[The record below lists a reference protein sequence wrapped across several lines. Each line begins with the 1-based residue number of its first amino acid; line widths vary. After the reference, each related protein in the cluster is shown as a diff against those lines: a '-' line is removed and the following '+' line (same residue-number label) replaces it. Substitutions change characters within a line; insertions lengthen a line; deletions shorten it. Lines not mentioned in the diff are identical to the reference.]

1 MGIGAGKI
9 FEDYSS
15 DNRLKKLLII
25 SPYFAPVN
33 TADMQRVRMS
43 LPYFYECGWEPTV
56 VTVNP
61 DYTDLPTDALLIENI
76 PSDVKIYRVKAFS
89 KKWTSKFGLGSIA
102 LRSLWFYKQKVNQLL
117 KAEKF
122 DLIYFSTTQFPAL
135 ILGAYWKKKFKIP
148 YVIDMQ
154 DPWFSTYYED
164 QPKAEKPAKY
174 WFSHRLDKYL
184 EPVAIKNAD
193 GLISVSQGY
202 LDTLNERYPMLKSVP
217 QQVITFGAY
226 QEDFD
231 LVQKKWRAFELP
243 FQKNENLIHVLYI
256 GRGGYDM
263 KDAVTLLFDGFK
275 KGLIHQ
281 YDDFKNLRFHFIG
294 TSYAP
299 AGTGIKT
306 IQPIADEMGISEYVE
321 EQTDRIPFYQG
332 IFTLLNADG
341 LLVIGSNDQQYT
353 ASKIYP
359 YILARKPLL
368 AFLHKQSSAAKII
381 QECGAGK
388 TISINEEP
396 ATEKVRI
403 ALYSLRSTQ
412 HSLETNWNKFEKYSA
427 RNLTKQ
433 QCDLFDKI
441 LNN

>member
-1 MGIGAGKI
+1 
-9 FEDYSS
+9 
-15 DNRLKKLLII
+15 
-25 SPYFAPVN
+25 
-33 TADMQRVRMS
+33 
-43 LPYFYECGWEPTV
+43 
-56 VTVNP
+56 
-61 DYTDLPTDALLIENI
+61 
-76 PSDVKIYRVKAFS
+76 
-89 KKWTSKFGLGSIA
+89 
-102 LRSLWFYKQKVNQLL
+102 
-117 KAEKF
+117 
-122 DLIYFSTTQFPAL
+122 
-135 ILGAYWKKKFKIP
+135 
-148 YVIDMQ
+148 
-154 DPWFSTYYED
+154 
-164 QPKAEKPAKY
+164 
-174 WFSHRLDKYL
+174 
-184 EPVAIKNAD
+184 
-193 GLISVSQGY
+193 
-202 LDTLNERYPMLKSVP
+202 
-217 QQVITFGAY
+217 
-226 QEDFD
+226 
-231 LVQKKWRAFELP
+231 
-243 FQKNENLIHVLYI
+243 
-256 GRGGYDM
+256 M

-275 KGLIHQ
+275 KGLTYQ

-299 AGTGIKT
+299 AGTGVKT

-332 IFTLLNADG
+332 IFLLLNADG

-388 TISINEEP
+388 TISINEES

-403 ALYSLRSTQ
+403 ALYSLRSTRL
-412 HSLETNWNKFEKYSA
+412 SPETNWNKFEKYSA